1 LNFRIWTFNLT
12 ERGEASMPFFEY
24 RARDKKNRITTGVVE
39 APSISAA
46 DKILAGQ
53 GWLVLSVKKRKKT
66 AHLEDYLKFLN
77 RVSTRDL
84 VAFSRQ
90 FAVMI
95 AANLPVVQALRVL
108 VKQTTNTYFETII
121 SEMANEVEG
130 GAKLSAALSHYPNI
144 FSDFYVNIVG
154 SGETIGKLDK
164 VLHYLA
170 DQQEKDYDL
179 MSKIKGAM
187 IYPIFVLMAM
197 AGIGVVMMIFVIPKL
212 TDVLKETGGDLP
224 MATKILMGA
233 SDFMIHYWWLLL
245 GGVIV
250 LAVTV
255 RVFLKTPAGKK
266 FFDYFLL
273 KLPIFGKLFQRIYL
287 IRFTRSLATLVVGG
301 VALTKSLK
309 ITAGIVGNTV
319 YRDLITRTIKEVE
332 EGNSISTVFME
343 SKEMPQMVS
352 QMLIVGE
359 KTGRIDKVLERLT
372 DFYTMEMDN
381 LITNLTSLM
390 EPLIMVILGVGVG
403 IMVAAIIMPMY
414 NMAGSF

>member
-1 LNFRIWTFNLT
+1 MNFRIWTFNLT

-108 VKQTTNTYFETII
+108 VKQTTNTYFKTII

-301 VALTKSLK
+301 VALTKGLK

>member
-301 VALTKSLK
+301 VALTKGLK

>member
-1 LNFRIWTFNLT
+1 MT

-46 DKILAGQ
+46 DKMLSEQ

>member
-1 LNFRIWTFNLT
+1 
-12 ERGEASMPFFEY
+12 
-24 RARDKKNRITTGVVE
+24 
-39 APSISAA
+39 
-46 DKILAGQ
+46 
-53 GWLVLSVKKRKKT
+53 
-66 AHLEDYLKFLN
+66 
-77 RVSTRDL
+77 
-84 VAFSRQ
+84 
-90 FAVMI
+90 
-95 AANLPVVQALRVL
+95 
-108 VKQTTNTYFETII
+108 
-121 SEMANEVEG
+121 
-130 GAKLSAALSHYPNI
+130 
-144 FSDFYVNIVG
+144 SDFYVNIVG

-301 VALTKSLK
+301 VALTKGLK

-359 KTGRIDKVLERLT
+359 KTGRID
-372 DFYTMEMDN
+372 
-381 LITNLTSLM
+381 
-390 EPLIMVILGVGVG
+390 
-403 IMVAAIIMPMY
+403 
-414 NMAGSF
+414 

>member
-1 LNFRIWTFNLT
+1 MNFRIWTFNLT

-95 AANLPVVQALRVL
+95 AANLTVVQALRVL
-108 VKQTTNTYFETII
+108 VKQTTNTYFKTII

-130 GAKLSAALSHYPNI
+130 GAKLSAALSRYPNV

-301 VALTKSLK
+301 VALTKGLK

>member
-1 LNFRIWTFNLT
+1 MNFRIWTFNLT

-301 VALTKSLK
+301 VALTKGLK

>member
-1 LNFRIWTFNLT
+1 MT

-301 VALTKSLK
+301 VALTKGLK